1 MSDQL
6 ALPTADAVETFV
18 ASLRQR
24 SVPLN
29 TIKSYAHDLRLFVQA
44 VPADLTIVTPEQ
56 IQTFLTSDEH
66 HSAATRRRRYSTLC
80 TFYHC
85 LLRHGVADT
94 NPMDRLD
101 PIEQESRESR
111 PLSPLQWAHIH
122 LNGSYHFTDVELEGD
137 FRPLREYHGSRARLA
152 PCLESVER
160 DAGLLQEEEDVL
172 PLQLSLL
179 GEDEKDL

>member
-1 MSDQL
+1 MINAIAVWNTRYFEQAQAKL
-6 ALPTADAVETFV
+6 AQQGIP
-18 ASLRQR
+18 
-24 SVPLN
+24 VPEEVWQ
-29 TIKSYAHDLRLFVQA
+29 H
-44 VPADLTIVTPEQ
+44 
-56 IQTFLTSDEH
+56 
-66 HSAATRRRRYSTLC
+66 
-80 TFYHC
+80 
-85 LLRHGVADT
+85 
-94 NPMDRLD
+94 
-101 PIEQESRESR
+101 
-111 PLSPLQWAHIH
+111 LSPLQWAHIH

>member
-1 MSDQL
+1 MSDQP
-6 ALPTADAVETFV
+6 ALPLADAVETFV

-80 TFYHC
+80 TFYHW

-94 NPMDRLD
+94 NPMDRLE
-101 PIEQESRESR
+101 PIEQESREPR
-111 PLSPLQWAHIH
+111 PLSP
-122 LNGSYHFTDVELEGD
+122 
-137 FRPLREYHGSRARLA
+137 
-152 PCLESVER
+152 
-160 DAGLLQEEEDVL
+160 
-172 PLQLSLL
+172 
-179 GEDEKDL
+179 